1 MNFRRANAMPIQQPI
16 PSYGTWV
23 QEPHIDEEL
32 SDEEE
37 DHSSGESSPK
47 QQFVTC
53 VNVEDQTD
61 EEEAI
66 DEDEEPSVHAI
77 GIEEMKRE
85 AEKVLATE
93 GDEAIFDDEGI
104 VKK

>member
-1 MNFRRANAMPIQQPI
+1 M
-16 PSYGTWV
+16 
-23 QEPHIDEEL
+23 
-32 SDEEE
+32 
-37 DHSSGESSPK
+37 
-47 QQFVTC
+47 
-53 VNVEDQTD
+53 
-61 EEEAI
+61 
-66 DEDEEPSVHAI
+66 HAI